1 MSNRISAK
9 TSTGRPRN
17 IDFQYFE
24 PKTMHKIEN
33 TYNVTSMLWMRAL
46 RLFKKICLLL
56 LLFQPLLVLSQVGS
70 SSREN
75 TTALRLLNKARKDA
89 GLDTVTISASLSRDC
104 YNHAKYLVFNRN
116 DSATQGLSGHKE
128 YASLKGYSKEG
139 EKAGRRSVIAFEKTD
154 RAINEFLASFYHRI
168 PLLQP
173 NLKEIGIAF
182 YEENDYV
189 VSLIDCASG
198 TAGQKSIE
206 VVFYPGVNQRNI
218 RLNMANELPNPAGL
232 PGQFGFPVTIYFT
245 KAQVIKNVKFKLTD
259 KYNRIID
266 CYISTPENPATF
278 FTQWNTVCAIPKKPL
293 APDSKYFVSLTCLV
307 NNVEFNK
314 IYSFV
319 TERSH

>member
-1 MSNRISAK
+1 MNKI
-9 TSTGRPRN
+9 GDIYN
-17 IDFQYFE
+17 E
-24 PKTMHKIEN
+24 P
-33 TYNVTSMLWMRAL
+33 SML
-46 RLFKKICLLL
+46 RLYTLGFLKKICLLL

-75 TTALRLLNKARKDA
+75 IAALRILNKARKDA
-89 GLDTVTISASLSRDC
+89 GLDTVTISASLSSDC

-116 DSATQGLSGHKE
+116 DSATKGLSGHKE
-128 YASLKGYSKEG
+128 YFSLKGFSKEG

-173 NLKEIGIAF
+173 DLKEIGIAF

-189 VSLIDCASG
+189 VSLIDCISG
-198 TAGQKSIE
+198 TAGQKSVG
-206 VVFYPGVNQRNI
+206 VVFYPGVNQCNI
-218 RLNMANELPNPAGL
+218 RLNMANELPNPAGV
-232 PGQFGFPVTIYFT
+232 PGPFGFPVTIYFT
-245 KAQVIKNVKFKLTD
+245 KAQIVKNVKIKLTD

-293 APDSKYFVSLTCLV
+293 ASHSKYFVSLTCLV
-307 NNVEFNK
+307 NNVEFKK

-319 TERSH
+319 TERSN